1 MWIALAIRIRIR
13 KNSNNFLIL
22 TTLLISICVISEFNF
37 FYKITITPLL
47 IYTSISI
54 SSFKPLSDLFIHP
67 SILFVNVNLI
77 KISSIRTIR
86 NHHFYFFNFKIS
98 RNPKISIQI
107 QIFLKP
113 FFKFKINPS
122 SNFDSNSKNYDS
134 DLNIFLS
141 LLDWE
146 K

>member
-77 KISSIRTIR
+77 TFKISSIRTIR

-98 RNPKISIQI
+98 RNPKISIHSYFFKTFFLHSKLIQVPTSI
-107 QIFLKP
+107 QIR
-113 FFKFKINPS
+113 KITIP
-122 SNFDSNSKNYDS
+122 
-134 DLNIFLS
+134 I
-141 LLDWE
+141 
-146 K
+146 

>member
-98 RNPKISIQI
+98 RNPKISIHSNSNFFKTFFLHSKLIQVPTSI
-107 QIFLKP
+107 QIR
-113 FFKFKINPS
+113 KITIP
-122 SNFDSNSKNYDS
+122 
-134 DLNIFLS
+134 I
-141 LLDWE
+141 
-146 K
+146 